1 MKKEKK
7 QTIAAAIEY
16 DAKRDNAPRMTAKGR
31 GHIAE
36 KIIALARKHNIP
48 VKEDPVLVDLL
59 SRLDIDEHIPPE
71 LYQAVAEVL
80 AFVYALNAEYTNPP
94 SPRTGEE
101 NFSR

>member
-1 MKKEKK
+1 VKEKEK
-7 QTIAAAIEY
+7 PIIAAAIEY

-80 AFVYALNAEYTNPP
+80 AFVYSLNAEYPNPP
-94 SPRTGEE
+94 LPQQDEE